1 MVAYFGALEM
11 LPAYRPRSFL
21 FPTGFGTL
29 GFAVPA
35 AIGAKVGR
43 PDARVLALSGDG
55 GLMFTVGELAAA
67 AQARLAIPV
76 VVVDNSGYGEIRR
89 EMAERGDPPLGVD
102 FDSPDFAAL
111 GRAMGCHGVFA
122 DSRAALDDALALG
135 VRSRPPD
142 RHPRARVARFCG
154 VAPGGLRD
162 LRFAIRPPVTQNP
175 VRCSPRREPSS
186 WPAAISAARCARR
199 PTTPPRSA
207 SPSASCAARSRA
219 ARSSRPSR
227 STPPARA
234 RSSTSTARCASWRAS
249 APATPSAAP
258 RRRAS
263 APARAGGGGRLV
275 AAARP
280 RDDEAA

>member
-1 MVAYFGALEM
+1 MLERLGAGEAAADDGTARAERFRDAFRAQAAGDAAKWIDLLGALTGALGRDGIVAADNAMVAYFGALEM

-89 EMAERGDPPLGVD
+89 EMAERGDDPLGVD

-111 GRAMGCHGVFA
+111 GRAMGCHGVYA
-122 DSRAALDDALALG
+122 DSRAALDEALE
-135 VRSRPPD
+135 
-142 RHPRARVARFCG
+142 RA
-154 VAPGGLRD
+154 
-162 LRFAIRPPVTQNP
+162 FA
-175 VRCSPRREPSS
+175 
-186 WPAAISAARCARR
+186 ADR
-199 PTTPPRSA
+199 PTVVHVP
-207 SPSASCAARSRA
+207 
-219 ARSSRPSR
+219 
-227 STPPARA
+227 
-234 RSSTSTARCASWRAS
+234 
-249 APATPSAAP
+249 
-258 RRRAS
+258 
-263 APARAGGGGRLV
+263 
-275 AAARP
+275 
-280 RDDEAA
+280 E